1 MRKASST
8 SCSSSVAA
16 IAQPTTKR
24 ENRSRITARYSQP
37 SAVSTALVV
46 HPPSSGHFWKLGNP
60 ELPARLMSPTST
72 PHRGMFIR
80 VPVSRR
86 PLHRLFDLSPGLE
99 ASSFERQRL
108 EGFPPGF
115 NQVQVGIVN
124 LFIGAK

>member
-1 MRKASST
+1 
-8 SCSSSVAA
+8 
-16 IAQPTTKR
+16 
-24 ENRSRITARYSQP
+24 
-37 SAVSTALVV
+37 
-46 HPPSSGHFWKLGNP
+46 
-60 ELPARLMSPTST
+60 
-72 PHRGMFIR
+72 MFIR

-124 LFIGAK
+124 LFIGAKHIVEVEGRKMLGIMRC